1 MDILYLIGALIL
13 GAGLGIGTAFFV
25 CASMLKN
32 SNDMGDSVGTAKD
45 YTDPAVFTV
54 KVDRLKSAER
64 ECFHNINEIPLAP
77 LYSEPSLDEEV
88 HKLEK
93 K

>member
-25 CASMLKN
+25 
-32 SNDMGDSVGTAKD
+32 
-45 YTDPAVFTV
+45 
-54 KVDRLKSAER
+54 AER